1 MRLAALLIAPLTLA
15 ACAADAPTGP
25 RSSPPRVATPRTAV
39 VTATVTDL
47 GTLPGGTK
55 SEALGINDAGVVVG
69 YGTAPNTSTS
79 GYAERAFRWTA
90 TGGMEDLGTL
100 SSEVGWD
107 WARAAAVNSSG
118 YIAGWSNGPTR
129 QQRATLWTPIG
140 GPYDLG
146 ALSGAI
152 GASLAT
158 AINDLGQLVGFSQP
172 ASGSGL
178 HAFLWTPSAPGATT
192 GTMIDLGTLGGTN
205 SWAMG
210 VNDAGVVVGRSL
222 TSSGGSRA
230 FRWTAGGGME
240 DLGTLGT
247 GETSFAAGINAQGQI
262 VGYSEVSP
270 GGVWHAFLWTPSV
283 GGGGTMQDLGVPP
296 NQIETMSR
304 AFAINDAGEVVGG
317 VGCCTSTVA
326 WRWSA
331 ADGMQDLGPATSAER
346 LAYALNENDQVVG
359 TTVAAAGGNGRA
371 TLWTVTVAP
380 PATGPLAVAIDVAP
394 GEGTNTISLKA
405 SADAVLSVAV
415 LTTPAFDAPAL
426 VDAATARLGTTP
438 VAVKKKGAPYVST
451 KDVDLDGDTDLVL
464 HFERAQLVAN
474 GDLTTATTSLTLRAT
489 LTDGRAIEGQ
499 DEVRVIKK

>member
-1 MRLAALLIAPLTLA
+1 
-15 ACAADAPTGP
+15 
-25 RSSPPRVATPRTAV
+25 
-39 VTATVTDL
+39 
-47 GTLPGGTK
+47 
-55 SEALGINDAGVVVG
+55 
-69 YGTAPNTSTS
+69 
-79 GYAERAFRWTA
+79 
-90 TGGMEDLGTL
+90 
-100 SSEVGWD
+100 
-107 WARAAAVNSSG
+107 
-118 YIAGWSNGPTR
+118 
-129 QQRATLWTPIG
+129 
-140 GPYDLG
+140 
-146 ALSGAI
+146 
-152 GASLAT
+152 
-158 AINDLGQLVGFSQP
+158 
-172 ASGSGL
+172 
-178 HAFLWTPSAPGATT
+178 
-192 GTMIDLGTLGGTN
+192 
-205 SWAMG
+205 
-210 VNDAGVVVGRSL
+210 
-222 TSSGGSRA
+222 
-230 FRWTAGGGME
+230 
-240 DLGTLGT
+240 
-247 GETSFAAGINAQGQI
+247 
-262 VGYSEVSP
+262 
-270 GGVWHAFLWTPSV
+270 
-283 GGGGTMQDLGVPP
+283 
-296 NQIETMSR
+296 
-304 AFAINDAGEVVGG
+304 VGG